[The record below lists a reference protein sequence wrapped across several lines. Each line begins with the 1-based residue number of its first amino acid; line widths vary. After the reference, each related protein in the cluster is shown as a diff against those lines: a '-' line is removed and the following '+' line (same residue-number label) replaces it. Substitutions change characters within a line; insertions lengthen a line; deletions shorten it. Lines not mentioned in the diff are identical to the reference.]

1 MAILYMDD
9 VKNWLTFSF
18 DINIWLAFVCEA
30 PIMQAKR
37 RRNGKPNNP
46 AQAEGIF
53 TTRDLRGSNFR
64 NVVNNLTTW

>member
-1 MAILYMDD
+1 
-9 VKNWLTFSF
+9 
-18 DINIWLAFVCEA
+18 
-30 PIMQAKR
+30 MQAKR

-64 NVVNNLTTW
+64 NVVNNLTT